1 MKRRKFLRNTAVSGV
16 ALTGLTAAVSAS
28 TSQSNG
34 IAAEKFKLNYAPH
47 AGMFKNSAGDNF
59 IDQIK
64 FMADQ
69 GFTAIEDNGMMK
81 RDAATQTKIGETL
94 AKLNMTMGV

>member
-1 MKRRKFLRNTAVSGV
+1 
-16 ALTGLTAAVSAS
+16 
-28 TSQSNG
+28 
-34 IAAEKFKLNYAPH
+34 
-47 AGMFKNSAGDNF
+47 MFKNSAGDNF

-81 RDAATQTKIGETL
+81 RDCDFIGQRFV
-94 AKLNMTMGV
+94 AKFYFRRINRLTFSRFC